1 MNVNLVMR
9 LMKYSYI
16 NGRVVFL
23 FGFFLFFPSSC
34 FVFCFDTNNLLKEP
48 YNVWYAYIQ

>member
-23 FGFFLFFPSSC
+23 FGFFFLCFFQVPVLFSVLTQITC
-34 FVFCFDTNNLLKEP
+34 
-48 YNVWYAYIQ
+48 